1 MQRYFQFAE
10 KQRWDKKWKFKRR
23 EAVTRFTTGKQP
35 KKIIFYDLTRNFNTI
50 IDFILFV
57 RKVSSSL
64 DFNIFSEEDYAL

>member
-35 KKIIFYDLTRNFNTI
+35 KKIKYIRPKEYYAKPTPI
-50 IDFILFV
+50 SPV
-57 RKVSSSL
+57 KYGSS
-64 DFNIFSEEDYAL
+64 E